1 MKPIGKNT
9 TENVLPILVA
19 LFWGINKIFQILF
32 DLSSFKILNF
42 FLIHNSSLF
51 ASFLITY
58 LIFLFKKSKALLILP
73 FLIEEFH
80 SRYFLNRPDEIDS
93 IFSIIGSFLGYF
105 YFSFFNSTQ
114 PR

>member
-1 MKPIGKNT
+1 MKPILNSRS
-9 TENVLPILVA
+9 ENIFPVLIA
-19 LFWGINKIFQILF
+19 LFWGLNKVIQILF
-32 DLSSFKILNF
+32 DLSNFKILYF

-105 YFSFFNSTQ
+105 YFSFFNSIQ